1 MLTHHF
7 SKKAL
12 GSLKGHSAS
21 MKCAKLYKFKISTFS
36 TILDWKL
43 QWFGQE
49 KYCTDHKSG
58 VFTPFQCEFLQNI
71 SDLIIFNIKWP
82 NVGVSFKKYAK
93 KKKKKIKKIEICTQK
108 KWETCLI
115 WSFLAKMDRWQ
126 DVTSLSW
133 VQLMLEIKHHKAMI
147 ALPILPFQICG
158 STGGLTMALAL
169 PWGTVSPGEG
179 GGEVLVCSSS
189 VEEQA
194 ETVPC
199 LNSPGTRWDPEISW
213 PSPPPDSVLTGPPI
227 S

>member
-1 MLTHHF
+1 
-7 SKKAL
+7 
-12 GSLKGHSAS
+12 
-21 MKCAKLYKFKISTFS
+21 MKCAKLYNFKISTFS

-71 SDLIIFNIKWP
+71 SDLIIFNIKWL

-93 KKKKKIKKIEICTQK
+93 KKKIEICTQK

-133 VQLMLEIKHHKAMI
+133 AQLMLEIKHHKAMI
-147 ALPILPFQICG
+147 AHLSCLSRSVDLLVDQQW
-158 STGGLTMALAL
+158 LLAL
-169 PWGTVSPGEG
+169 LWGTVSPGEG
-179 GGEVLVCSSS
+179 GGEVLVGSSS

-194 ETVPC
+194 ETTPW

-213 PSPPPDSVLTGPPI
+213 PGPPPTWSLQDHQ
-227 S
+227 